1 MNESAFR
8 KGTKRLSNIA
18 KNQEFL
24 KRRTFLEEKDNVIIL
39 RLQLDQDQVIEFKF
53 IAFEIGWLDLRTQST
68 FNKEKFVYI
77 TAENITHLISYGYY
91 KDTYFSTLRI
101 LKNLN
106 KKLRLS
112 LSNSIS
118 MLSLLKN
125 YIDQDLV
132 QEFALPALCHNK
144 LALNFINSM
153 NDYTELGTGDLQYN
167 ISPFSIRE
175 KI

>member
-1 MNESAFR
+1 MLGQMNESAFR

-112 LSNSIS
+112 LVSHCRCLTPAQPPFFSF
-118 MLSLLKN
+118 LPCSLAATCE
-125 YIDQDLV
+125 QPQP
-132 QEFALPALCHNK
+132 QEQESAKAAAAVIRTC
-144 LALNFINSM
+144 S
-153 NDYTELGTGDLQYN
+153 DYH
-167 ISPFSIRE
+167 PRIRE
-175 KI
+175 VK